1 MRVYFDCL
9 KACQASMSAA
19 VGGGMFDRNDHLVFH
34 LGGSPKFVR
43 HAFEEMYAAA
53 HEQDGV
59 DDDMMSASFQRLV
72 EPSLQLAARIGP
84 MHTSAAYVNLCSL
97 LLHDPPPAG
106 ARIGIFSFGSGA
118 SCSMFHLRVCGAA
131 FADRKV
137 LQRLDQRVQLEA
149 HAFFDMVK
157 RYTNTYRRFNWTPKV
172 TGAPVAPSYRI
183 KQVKAYDLH
192 REYEF
197 LLFSIIGIY
206 SSYLDLPVD
215 ASPPGGSQPVS
226 AALQQLLAAL
236 GGTAM
241 QAMAS
246 QANVIAQPSLD
257 VGAIL
262 PAIAQE
268 LIGTAVAADA
278 PLMEAGLDSLGATE
292 LRCRLQQQLGGGISL
307 PETLV
312 FDFPTLRQIEEHV
325 QSSVRVS
332 VPTSGGQGAPAV
344 DIAGLLSQLR
354 GASAPVATTATLR
367 VDVGAILPAIAQEL
381 IGTAVAADAPL
392 MEAGLDSLGATEL
405 RCRLQQQLGGGIS
418 LPETLV
424 FDFPTLR
431 QIEEHV
437 QSSVRVSVPT
447 SGGQGA
453 PAVDIAGLLS
463 QLRGASAP
471 VATTATLRVD
481 VGAIL
486 PAIAQELIGT
496 AVAADAPL
504 MEAGLDSLGA
514 TELRCRLQQQLGG
527 GISLPETLVFDFP
540 TLRQIEEHVQSSVR
554 VSVPTSGG
562 QGALAVDIAGLLSQ
576 LRGASAPVATTATL
590 RVDVG
595 AILPAIAQEL
605 IGTAVAADAPLMEA
619 GLDSL
624 GATELRCRLQQQLG
638 GGISLPETLVFD
650 FPTLR
655 QIEEHVQ
662 SSVRV
667 SVPTSGGQGA
677 PAVDIA
683 GLLASVLGSRP
694 AASCNPSRP
703 ATEGV
708 SVLGWSVTLPGG
720 VRNIEVAW
728 QMTTSGTDA
737 ITEVPSSRWQVS
749 VPESSPAQ
757 AQRYGGFLS
766 GADRFDNVV
775 FNISSAEAATMDPQQ
790 RLMLEHGYQA
800 LHAASIDRNALLGSV
815 TGVFVGVAVVNFEDY
830 LDSKPD
836 MATATYA
843 ATGGGSG
850 LSIVSGR
857 LSYTLGLHGPAL
869 SIDTACSA
877 GLTAVH
883 CAYAALKQLQCHT
896 AVMGGVNM
904 MLSNKYSVRFA
915 LVGMT
920 SPSGRCYTFDARA
933 DGYSRSEGCCA
944 ISAARGDGAA
954 MAIGGSA
961 IRQDGRSASLTA
973 PNGQAQRGLV
983 DAALAE
989 LPIPPD
995 TITSGEAHGTGTPL
1009 GDPIEAGSIAASVVR
1024 KRMAPDGF
1032 FAWGAGKVVPLP
1044 TPLTLKLH
1052 ALAMPTCPAN
1062 LLTAAWS
1069 LPL

>member
-1 MRVYFDCL
+1 M
-9 KACQASMSAA
+9 
-19 VGGGMFDRNDHLVFH
+19 
-34 LGGSPKFVR
+34 
-43 HAFEEMYAAA
+43 
-53 HEQDGV
+53 
-59 DDDMMSASFQRLV
+59 
-72 EPSLQLAARIGP
+72 
-84 MHTSAAYVNLCSL
+84 
-97 LLHDPPPAG
+97 
-106 ARIGIFSFGSGA
+106 FSFGSGA

-292 LRCRLQQQLGGGISL
+292 LRS
-307 PETLV
+307 
-312 FDFPTLRQIEEHV
+312 
-325 QSSVRVS
+325 
-332 VPTSGGQGAPAV
+332 
-344 DIAGLLSQLR
+344 
-354 GASAPVATTATLR
+354 
-367 VDVGAILPAIAQEL
+367 
-381 IGTAVAADAPL
+381 
-392 MEAGLDSLGATEL
+392 
-405 RCRLQQQLGGGIS
+405 
-418 LPETLV
+418 
-424 FDFPTLR
+424 
-431 QIEEHV
+431 
-437 QSSVRVSVPT
+437 
-447 SGGQGA
+447 
-453 PAVDIAGLLS
+453 
-463 QLRGASAP
+463 
-471 VATTATLRVD
+471 
-481 VGAIL
+481 
-486 PAIAQELIGT
+486 
-496 AVAADAPL
+496 
-504 MEAGLDSLGA
+504 
-514 TELRCRLQQQLGG
+514 
-527 GISLPETLVFDFP
+527 
-540 TLRQIEEHVQSSVR
+540 
-554 VSVPTSGG
+554 
-562 QGALAVDIAGLLSQ
+562 
-576 LRGASAPVATTATL
+576 
-590 RVDVG
+590 
-595 AILPAIAQEL
+595 
-605 IGTAVAADAPLMEA
+605 
-619 GLDSL
+619 
-624 GATELRCRLQQQLG
+624 RLQQQLG